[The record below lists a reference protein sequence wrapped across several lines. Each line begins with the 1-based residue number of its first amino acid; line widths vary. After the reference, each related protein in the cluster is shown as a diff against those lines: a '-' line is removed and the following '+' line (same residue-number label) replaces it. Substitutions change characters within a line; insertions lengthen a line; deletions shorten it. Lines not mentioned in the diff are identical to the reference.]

1 MVANKGNMVTS
12 LGGGRSGVYFHSP
25 FYITLSSSEGRGHSF
40 VVLSGVLLI
49 YVLAYAEIQKP

>member
-1 MVANKGNMVTS
+1 MVTS